1 MKRKV
6 APQNASQKP
15 SATKAPPALE
25 QNPRAVAFPFSRG
38 SASNQCLQFGVTLV
52 PSCLGSSIP
61 AVCHEPGMSQP
72 VRTSSSHPLYANPA
86 AL

>member
-1 MKRKV
+1 MRRKA
-6 APQNASQKP
+6 APQNTSQKP
-15 SATKAPPALE
+15 PATKAPLALE
-25 QNPRAVAFPFSRG
+25 QNPRAVAFSFSRG

-61 AVCHEPGMSQP
+61 DACHEPRMSQP
-72 VRTSSSHPLYANPA
+72 VGTSSSHPLYANPA